1 MRLCVDQQQHA
12 GEDSS
17 VSALGRRSQSALQ
30 SGEAFPEHLGAKNTP
45 GGRIRR
51 RIRRWNHHNV
61 NVHELYNRRQTSR
74 SFGPGTQSA
83 AKKKKRKR
91 KKSILP
97 SDAAQQ

>member
-1 MRLCVDQQQHA
+1 MRLCVDQQQLA
-12 GEDSS
+12 EEASA
-17 VSALGRRSQSALQ
+17 VSALGRRSQSELQ
-30 SGEAFPEHLGAKNTP
+30 SGGAFPEHLGAKNTP

-51 RIRRWNHHNV
+51 RIRRWNHHSV
-61 NVHELYNRRQTSR
+61 NAHELYNRRQTSR
-74 SFGPGTQSA
+74 SFGPETRSA